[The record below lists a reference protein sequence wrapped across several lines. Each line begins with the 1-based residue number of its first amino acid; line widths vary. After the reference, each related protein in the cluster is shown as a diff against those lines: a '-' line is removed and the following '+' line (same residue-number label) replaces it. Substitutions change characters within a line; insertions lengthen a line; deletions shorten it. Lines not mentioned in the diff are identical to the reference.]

1 MAASS
6 LSSGYQILLPKQ
18 KQKAGGTSYT
28 NTFRPGTPAVTTPG
42 YKDHTSDIFATRVAD
57 DSRTLIESLAR
68 HDPDVSA
75 SIFAYATISSS
86 AKMVIEAYDL
96 NGVESPDGIKLAD
109 AILERIF
116 NVNDYTL
123 GYSAKLSREEFLNEL
138 KYMIMMRG
146 MGSLELVVNKQLEPD
161 SFRLI
166 DPATLTWNETAP
178 GVYKPLQKTAGVSGD
193 GINLDIPTFFTTRF
207 HQNSNDVYTFS
218 PFVSAIN
225 TVAARQQV
233 INELYRIMQVTGY
246 PRLDIEVLEDVIMQ
260 AAPSNLRQDPKAR
273 QNFVDAQIA
282 SIRNQFTNIRSDQA
296 FVHTNAVTTKMIND
310 KNPGAGIQIS
320 EVIETLDAQNQAAL
334 KTMPSVVGKGSN
346 GNVASAESR
355 LFAMNCD
362 SLNKIAAVPLQAAL
376 TLGARIAGFQGS
388 IRVGFTPIELRPT
401 LELEAQLT
409 MKQARLQT
417 DLDLGLISDH
427 EYHMAMYQRPK
438 PDSAPELSGTN
449 FKTANALAA
458 KGGAID
464 ANDASPNSDPLGKS
478 LTGAGNDGVKSKAVN
493 NGDANK
499 GK

>member
-6 LSSGYQILLPKQ
+6 LNSGYQILLPK
-18 KQKAGGTSYT
+18 KKSKPGGVSYT

-42 YKDHTSDIFATRVAD
+42 YKDHLEDIFSTRVAN
-57 DSRTLIESLAR
+57 DSRDLIQALAR

-86 AKMVIEAYDL
+86 AKMVIEAYDI
-96 NGVESPDGIKLAD
+96 NGVIAPDGIKLAE
-109 AILERIF
+109 AVMQRVF
-116 NVNDYTL
+116 GVNDYTL
-123 GYSAKLSREEFLNEL
+123 GFNAKLSQEEFMNEL

-146 MGSLELVVNKQLEPD
+146 GSGLELVLDKTLQPD

-166 DPATLTWNETAP
+166 DIATLNWQEKAP
-178 GVYKPLQKTAGVSGD
+178 GVYKPFQKTSGTQGD

-207 HQNSNDVYTFS
+207 HQNPNDVYTFS

-246 PRLDIEVLEDVIMQ
+246 PRLDISVLEDIIMN
-260 AAPSNLRQDPKAR
+260 AAPPTLRNNPKER
-273 QNFVDAQIA
+273 QVFVDTQIQ
-282 SIRNQFTNIRSDQA
+282 SIRNQFSNIRSDQA
-296 FVHTNAVTTKMIND
+296 FVHTNAVEAKMIND
-310 KNPGAGIQIS
+310 KNPGAGIQIA

-362 SLNKIAAVPLQAAL
+362 SLNKIASVPIQYAL
-376 TLGARIAGFQGS
+376 TLATRLAGFQGS
-388 IRVGFTPIELRPT
+388 IKVGFTPVELRPIT
-401 LELEAQLT
+401 ELEAQLT

-417 DLDLGLISDH
+417 DLSLGLISDDD
-427 EYHMAMYQRPK
+427 YHMWMYQRPR
-438 PDSAPELSGTN
+438 PDAAPELSGTG
-449 FKTANALAA
+449 FLEASAA
-458 KGGAID
+458 MSKGID
-464 ANDASPNSDPLGKS
+464 VNNASPNGDPMGRDLS
-478 LTGAGNDGVKSKAVN
+478 GAGADGVRSKTVK
-493 NGDANK
+493 NGSVANK
-499 GK
+499 